1 MKRNK
6 IKSLI
11 FGISGQDGSYL
22 SHLLLS
28 KKNEVYGTTRNNNKK
43 NLKNLVTL
51 GILNKVKIIK
61 CDIANFSTVKKLIKK
76 IIPHKIYYLSG
87 QSSVTKSYINPAEA
101 FKSNTL
107 GLLNILEI
115 VKKTNKKIK
124 VFNAVSG
131 QFYGNRK
138 KNVYNRRI

>member
-28 KKNEVYGTTRNNNKK
+28 KKNEVCGVTRNNNKK

-51 GILNKVKIIK
+51 GILNKVKIILK
-61 CDIANFSTVKKLIKK
+61 
-76 IIPHKIYYLSG
+76 
-87 QSSVTKSYINPAEA
+87 
-101 FKSNTL
+101 
-107 GLLNILEI
+107 
-115 VKKTNKKIK
+115 
-124 VFNAVSG
+124 
-131 QFYGNRK
+131 
-138 KNVYNRRI
+138 